1 MKTGTCL
8 VTLLCAALLG
18 CGTTRPVKYY
28 RIGIPEAAATP
39 GSSPSF
45 AVTLKVG
52 NIEAPPLMR
61 DGRILY
67 QAGAN
72 EVGAYEYHRWV
83 ETPDRIVQNSLVR
96 MLRSSGRYPSVDTP
110 ASAAKTDYVILGRI
124 HEFAEVD
131 KPEVFTRISME
142 IELHDGTTNRTVW
155 SRIYTAEMKVD
166 GKEVADVVQTLDR
179 NLRRGLTEIVGSL
192 EEYLTKQPGGAPR

>member
-1 MKTGTCL
+1 MKPCL
-8 VTLLCAALLG
+8 VALLCAALMG

-28 RIGIPEAAATP
+28 RIGIPEAATP

-45 AVTLKVG
+45 GVTLKVG

-155 SRIYTAEMKVD
+155 SRMYTAEMKVD

-192 EEYLTKQPGGAPR
+192 EEYFTKQPRGTPR

>member
-1 MKTGTCL
+1 M
-8 VTLLCAALLG
+8 G
-18 CGTTRPVKYY
+18 CGTSRPVKYY
-28 RIGIPEAAATP
+28 RIPLPDPAASV
-39 GSSPSF
+39 SSAPF

-52 NIEAPPLMR
+52 NIDAPPLMR

-83 ETPDRIVQNSLVR
+83 EPPDRIVQNSLVR
-96 MLRSSGRYPSVDTP
+96 LLRASGRYPSVD
-110 ASAAKTDYVILGRI
+110 ASASPAKTDYVILGKI

-131 KPEVFTRISME
+131 KPEVFTRISLE

-155 SRIYTAEMKVD
+155 SRLYTGEMKVD

-179 NLRRGLTEIVGSL
+179 NLQRGLAEIVSGL
-192 EEYLTKQPGGAPR
+192 EEYFARKQPAETPR

>member
-1 MKTGTCL
+1 
-8 VTLLCAALLG
+8 
-18 CGTTRPVKYY
+18 VKYY
-28 RIGIPEAAATP
+28 RIGVPEAATTAA
-39 GSSPSF
+39 SSARF

-52 NIEAPPLMR
+52 NIESPPLMR

-83 ETPDRIVQNSLVR
+83 ETPDRVVQNSLVR

-110 ASAAKTDYVILGRI
+110 ASPARTDYVILGRI

-131 KPEVFTRISME
+131 KPEVFTRISLE

-155 SRIYTAEMKVD
+155 SRIYTGEEKVE
-166 GKEVADVVQTLDR
+166 GKEVADVVQTLES
-179 NLRRGLTEIVGSL
+179 NLKRGLTEIIGGL
-192 EEYLTKQPGGAPR
+192 EEYFTKQPAGAPR